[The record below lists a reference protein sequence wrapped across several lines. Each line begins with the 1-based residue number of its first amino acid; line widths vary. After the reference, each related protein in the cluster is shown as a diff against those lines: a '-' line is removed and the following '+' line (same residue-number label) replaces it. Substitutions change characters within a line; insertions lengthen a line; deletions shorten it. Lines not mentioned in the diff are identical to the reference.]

1 MSKIVAGQAGGLPL
15 KSVPGSDTRPTTERT
30 REAVFSWLESRDW
43 VEANAFLDLYTGSA
57 GLAVEAAS
65 RGASKVIGVEQART
79 ASRIARANAET
90 VNEALGRK
98 VVTIQQMPV
107 QRFVQST
114 EPGSWDVV
122 VADPPYDVDQ
132 AELTAM
138 IAGAFDALMDDGLFV
153 LERPTKAE
161 EPEWPEDTYVVDMRR
176 YGESTVYFVRRRGY

>member
-30 REAVFSWLESRDW
+30 KEAVFSWLEARDW
-43 VEANAFLDLYTGSA
+43 IEANAFLDLYTGSA

-65 RGASKVIGVEQART
+65 RGATKVVGVELART
-79 ASRIARANAET
+79 AARIAQANAT
-90 VNEALGRK
+90 KVNEALGRT

-122 VADPPYDVDQ
+122 VADPPYDVDED
-132 AELTAM
+132 ELVAM
-138 IAGAFDALMDDGLFV
+138 IAGAFEMLMDDGLLV

-161 EPEWPEDTYVVDMRR
+161 EPKWPEDTYVVDARR
-176 YGESTVYFVRRRGY
+176 YGEATVYFVRRTGY